1 MVQKVFKNKL
11 FVLSIEINGTKV
23 IRKIFR
29 LEKEID
35 NQVLEYESNED
46 YYWLQKAALNGNY
59 IEKFERNDDR

>member
-1 MVQKVFKNKL
+1 MKNTRNVIRWFKTFKMVHKVFKNNL

-35 NQVLEYESNED
+35 NQVLEYESKED
-46 YYWLQKAALNGNY
+46 YY
-59 IEKFERNDDR
+59 

>member
-1 MVQKVFKNKL
+1 MVQKVFKNNL

-35 NQVLEYESNED
+35 NQVLGYESKED
-46 YYWLQKAALNGNY
+46 YY
-59 IEKFERNDDR
+59 

>member
-1 MVQKVFKNKL
+1 MKNTRNVIRWFKTFKMVQKVFKNNL

-35 NQVLEYESNED
+35 NQVLEYESKED
-46 YYWLQKAALNGNY
+46 YY
-59 IEKFERNDDR
+59 

>member
-1 MVQKVFKNKL
+1 MKNTRNVIRWFKTFKMVQKVFKNNL

-46 YYWLQKAALNGNY
+46 YY
-59 IEKFERNDDR
+59 

>member
-1 MVQKVFKNKL
+1 MVQKVFKNNL

-35 NQVLEYESNED
+35 NQVLEYESKED
-46 YYWLQKAALNGNY
+46 YY
-59 IEKFERNDDR
+59 

>member
-1 MVQKVFKNKL
+1 MKNTRNVIRWFKTFKMVQKVFKNNL

-35 NQVLEYESNED
+35 NQVLGYESKED
-46 YYWLQKAALNGNY
+46 YY
-59 IEKFERNDDR
+59 